1 MNILIDTHIAV
12 WAATDDPRLSKKAR
26 DLLLNPGNNIYFSS
40 VSAMEISIKRKSK
53 NKKKADE
60 LHVTTEEFVND
71 CRESGYIE
79 LPLNSSHIVAEEAL
93 KWGGDGDEHRDPFD
107 RLLLAQAKVEKY
119 SFMTHDHMIPMF
131 DEKGII
137 KV

>member
-26 DLLLNPGNNIYFSS
+26 DLLLDPGNNIYYSS
-40 VSAMEISIKRKSK
+40 VSTMEISIKRKSK

-60 LHVTTEEFVND
+60 LNVTTEEFVKD
-71 CRESGYIE
+71 CEGSGYIE
-79 LPLNSSHIVAEEAL
+79 LPLKSSHVIAEETL

-119 SFMTHDHMIPMF
+119 GFMTHDHMIPLF